1 MTTETATA
9 ADKPKAEP
17 PKDIAPKMR
26 AYAFE
31 RSLGIP
37 PCEACR
43 RAGGNDRHG
52 HATKWER
59 SRGVQAWIKW
69 YRSGDC
75 TEDMLFA
82 KRQRLEQRLEL
93 AAYGNILDFAEIKPT
108 SPIEWDERVNAWTAY
123 YRALGYQD
131 DVETIAAKRAMLEQ
145 ALEQS
150 PQIDWS
156 KVAESPYGAII
167 ESFKF
172 DKDTGRLTDF
182 GRDSALAAIAQ
193 LRDMHG
199 FKAPTKTALTDPT
212 GNNPASLYLIS
223 DKPMSEAEWEQQRAG
238 VE

>member
-1 MTTETATA
+1 MTTETTI
-9 ADKPKAEP
+9 DKPKP
-17 PKDIAPKMR
+17 PKDIAPKMK

-69 YRSGDC
+69 YRSGDY

-93 AAYGNILDFAEIKPT
+93 AAFVNIMDFAKI
-108 SPIEWDERVNAWTAY
+108 NAS
-123 YRALGYQD
+123 QD
-131 DVETIAAKRAMLEQ
+131 PE
-145 ALEQS
+145 
-150 PQIDWS
+150 IDWL

-223 DKPMSEAEWEQQRAG
+223 EKPMTEAEWEQQRAG

>member
-1 MTTETATA
+1 MEANSLADAEMTTETTI
-9 ADKPKAEP
+9 DKPKP
-17 PKDIAPKMR
+17 PKDIAPKMK

-69 YRSGDC
+69 YRSGDY

-93 AAYGNILDFAEIKPT
+93 AAFVNIMDFAKI
-108 SPIEWDERVNAWTAY
+108 NAS
-123 YRALGYQD
+123 QD
-131 DVETIAAKRAMLEQ
+131 PE
-145 ALEQS
+145 
-150 PQIDWS
+150 IDWL

-223 DKPMSEAEWEQQRAG
+223 EKPMTEAEWEQQRAG

>member
-9 ADKPKAEP
+9 ADRPKPP
-17 PKDIAPKMR
+17 RDIAPRMK

-93 AAYGNILDFAEIKPT
+93 AAFVNIMDFAKINE
-108 SPIEWDERVNAWTAY
+108 S
-123 YRALGYQD
+123 QD
-131 DVETIAAKRAMLEQ
+131 PE
-145 ALEQS
+145 
-150 PQIDWS
+150 IDWL
-156 KVAESPYGAII
+156 KIAESPYGAII

-172 DKDTGRLTDF
+172 DKDTGHLTEF
-182 GRDSALAAIAQ
+182 GRESALAAIAQ

-223 DKPMSEAEWEQQRAG
+223 EKPMTEAEWEQQRAG